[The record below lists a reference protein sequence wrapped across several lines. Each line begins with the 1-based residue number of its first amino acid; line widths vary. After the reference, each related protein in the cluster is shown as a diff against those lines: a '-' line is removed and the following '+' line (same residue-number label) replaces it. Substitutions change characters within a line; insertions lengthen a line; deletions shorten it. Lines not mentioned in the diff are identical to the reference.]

1 MNPTDAGHFPR
12 DAGDFRR
19 DAGDFPPEAGDP
31 TGTGRFPTDPARPY
45 DGAHARSSLRVL
57 VLSGS
62 SRTGSVNTRL
72 AALVAALVVR
82 AGAVAESATISDF
95 PMPPY
100 DGDAEADEGL
110 PKAASALCERIA
122 AAQALIIAS
131 PEYNASVPGVLKN
144 AIDWVS
150 RYRPQPFKDKQT
162 LLVSASPSMVGG
174 NRGLWALRV
183 PLEHLGA
190 RVYPDMF
197 SLANAHQAF
206 TEDSALVDPGLGE
219 RLGTTIGSFLDL
231 VEADTRYLSLQ
242 HRWYEFLGDRTDAPV
257 TARAQD

>member
-1 MNPTDAGHFPR
+1 MHVF
-12 DAGDFRR
+12 
-19 DAGDFPPEAGDP
+19 
-31 TGTGRFPTDPARPY
+31 
-45 DGAHARSSLRVL
+45 

-62 SRTGSVNTRL
+62 SRTGSVNARL
-72 AALVAALVVR
+72 AALVAQLVVR
-82 AGAVAESATISDF
+82 AGATADLAHIGDF
-95 PMPPY
+95 LMPPY
-100 DGDAEADEGL
+100 DGDDESEQG
-110 PKAASALCERIA
+110 PPAAAGALRDRLN
-122 AAQALIIAS
+122 AAQALVIAS

-144 AIDWVS
+144 AVDWVS
-150 RYRPQPFKDKQT
+150 RLRPQPFKDKQA

-197 SLANAHQAF
+197 SLAMAHQAF
-206 TEDSALVDPGLGE
+206 GADGALTDAELGE
-219 RLGTTIGSFLDL
+219 RLGSTVDSFLAL

-242 HRWYEFLGDRTDAPV
+242 RRWYEFLGDRSDATV

>member
-1 MNPTDAGHFPR
+1 M
-12 DAGDFRR
+12 
-19 DAGDFPPEAGDP
+19 
-31 TGTGRFPTDPARPY
+31 
-45 DGAHARSSLRVL
+45 RVL
-57 VLSGS
+57 VLSAS
-62 SRTGSVNTRL
+62 SRTGSVNARL
-72 AALVAALVVR
+72 AALVAARIGR
-82 AGAVAESATISDF
+82 AGAVADPAALGDF

-110 PKAASALCERIA
+110 PPGALALCARIE
-122 AAQALIIAS
+122 AAQALVIAS

-150 RYRPQPFKDKQT
+150 RYRPQPFKDKQA

-197 SLANAHQAF
+197 SLAGAHHAF
-206 TEDSALVDPGLGE
+206 EDDGSLADLGLAE
-219 RLGTTIGSFLDL
+219 RLGATIGSFLDL
-231 VEADTRYLSLQ
+231 VEADTRYLCLQ
-242 HRWYEFLGDRTDAPV
+242 RRWYEFLGDRTDAPV

>member
-1 MNPTDAGHFPR
+1 MHVF
-12 DAGDFRR
+12 
-19 DAGDFPPEAGDP
+19 
-31 TGTGRFPTDPARPY
+31 
-45 DGAHARSSLRVL
+45 

-62 SRTGSVNTRL
+62 SRTGSVNARL
-72 AALVAALVVR
+72 AALVAGLVVR
-82 AGAVAESATISDF
+82 AGATADLAYIGDF

-100 DGDAEADEGL
+100 DGDDEAGQG
-110 PKAASALCERIA
+110 PPAAAGALRDRLE
-122 AAQALIIAS
+122 AAQALVIAS

-144 AIDWVS
+144 AVDWVS
-150 RYRPQPFKDKQT
+150 RLRPQPFKDKQA

-197 SLANAHQAF
+197 SLAMAHQAF
-206 TEDSALVDPGLGE
+206 GADGALVDAGLGE
-219 RLGTTIGSFLDL
+219 RLGSTVDAFLAL
-231 VEADTRYLSLQ
+231 VEADTRYLCLQ
-242 HRWYEFLGDRTDAPV
+242 RRWYEFLGDRTDAPV

>member
-1 MNPTDAGHFPR
+1 MTPTDHDRDHDREHFP
-12 DAGDFRR
+12 A
-19 DAGDFPPEAGDP
+19 
-31 TGTGRFPTDPARPY
+31 DPARPH
-45 DGAHARSSLRVL
+45 DLVQGRASLRVL

-62 SRTGSVNTRL
+62 SRTGSVNARL
-72 AALVAALVVR
+72 AALVSSLVDR
-82 AGAVAESATISDF
+82 AGAVAEPATIGDF

-100 DGDAEADEGL
+100 DGDVEADEGL
-110 PKAASALCERIA
+110 PKGARALCERIE
-122 AAQALIIAS
+122 AAQALVIAS

-150 RYRPQPFKDKQT
+150 RYRPQPFKDKQS

-197 SLANAHQAF
+197 SLAGAHQAF
-206 TEDSALVDPGLGE
+206 GEDGSLADDGLGE
-219 RLGTTIGSFLDL
+219 RLGATIGSFLDL
-231 VEADTRYLSLQ
+231 VEADTRYLCLQ
-242 HRWYEFLGDRTDAPV
+242 RRWYEFLGDRTDAPV

>member
-1 MNPTDAGHFPR
+1 MVR
-12 DAGDFRR
+12 D
-19 DAGDFPPEAGDP
+19 
-31 TGTGRFPTDPARPY
+31 
-45 DGAHARSSLRVL
+45 
-57 VLSGS
+57 
-62 SRTGSVNTRL
+62 
-72 AALVAALVVR
+72 
-82 AGAVAESATISDF
+82 AGAVAEPVTLRDF

-100 DGDAEADEGL
+100 DGDAEAGDGL
-110 PKAASALCERIA
+110 PEGALALCRRIE

-144 AIDWVS
+144 AVDWVS

-197 SLANAHQAF
+197 SLAGAHQAF
-206 TEDSALVDPGLGE
+206 TEDGALTDPGLGE
-219 RLGTTIGSFLDL
+219 RLTATIGSFLDL
-231 VEADTRYLSLQ
+231 VEADTRYLCLQ
-242 HRWYEFLGDRTDAPV
+242 RRWYEFLGDRTDAPV
-257 TARAQD
+257 TSRAQD

>member
-1 MNPTDAGHFPR
+1 MRA
-12 DAGDFRR
+12 
-19 DAGDFPPEAGDP
+19 
-31 TGTGRFPTDPARPY
+31 
-45 DGAHARSSLRVL
+45 L

-72 AALVAALVVR
+72 ASLVASLVTR
-82 AGAVAESATISDF
+82 AGATVQAATLGDF

-110 PKAASALCERIA
+110 PEGAHALCRRIE

-150 RYRPQPFKDKQT
+150 RYRPQPFKDKQA

-197 SLANAHQAF
+197 SLAAAHQAF
-206 TEDSALVDPGLGE
+206 TEDGALTDPGLGE
-219 RLGTTIGSFLDL
+219 RLTATIGSFLDL
-231 VEADTRYLSLQ
+231 VEADTRYLCLQ
-242 HRWYEFLGDRTDAPV
+242 RRWYEFLGDRTDAPV
-257 TARAQD
+257 TSRAQD